1 MVRFKVTF
9 LVGFGIGANA
19 MGDKKRFATKEASD
33 TNRRKK
39 DVTSKFKGKVFHFTT
54 QFCSGTSYK
63 ALLFL
68 TNTKCILFS
77 VQIQHAMSFFIEVKF
92 FPIHIRLRFA
102 TITLL
107 IGCNLKNLGAIKKA
121 FLCLYFSNG
130 KVLSAGNKN
139 VDAR

>member
-1 MVRFKVTF
+1 MQWEIKSVLPPRRRATQTGGKKMSPQSSRERFFILQQSSV
-9 LVGFGIGANA
+9 LVHLI
-19 MGDKKRFATKEASD
+19 R
-33 TNRRKK
+33 
-39 DVTSKFKGKVFHFTT
+39 HF
-54 QFCSGTSYK
+54 F
-63 ALLFL
+63 

-107 IGCNLKNLGAIKKA
+107 IGCNLKNLGAIKKE
-121 FLCLYFSNG
+121 FSCLYFSNR

>member
-1 MVRFKVTF
+1 
-9 LVGFGIGANA
+9 

-39 DVTSKFKGKVFHFTT
+39 DVTSKFKGKVFILQQSSVLVHLIRHFFFLQT
-54 QFCSGTSYK
+54 QNASCFQFKFNTQCRF
-63 ALLFL
+63 LLRL
-68 TNTKCILFS
+68 I
-77 VQIQHAMSFFIEVKF
+77 F

-107 IGCNLKNLGAIKKA
+107 IGCNRKNLGAIKKA
-121 FLCLYFSNG
+121 FLCLYFSNR